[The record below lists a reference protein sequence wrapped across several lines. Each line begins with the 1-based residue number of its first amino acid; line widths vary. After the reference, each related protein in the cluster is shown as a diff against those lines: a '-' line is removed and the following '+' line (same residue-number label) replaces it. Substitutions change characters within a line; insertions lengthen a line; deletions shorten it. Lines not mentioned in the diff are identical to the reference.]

1 MKYRNRTDGS
11 LVTKSQ
17 LKAQNSNTSLPKVWT
32 ADTLEF
38 LGVDPVLA
46 SPKPDVGDHEVARP
60 NGVEQDSTGNWVEA
74 WAVAPMFVE
83 YTNDD
88 DVVVTA
94 EEQIAQYEANKLAEA
109 RSRMSCTA
117 RQARLALAIGGN
129 LALVESAVAAA
140 GELAQVEWE
149 YANEIE
155 RNSALIDSLTVG
167 LGWTGEF
174 VDELFT
180 LAVTL

>member
-1 MKYRNRTDGS
+1 MKYRKRTDGS

-17 LKAQNSNTSLPKVWT
+17 LKVENANTSLPKAWT
-32 ADTLEF
+32 ASTLEF

-60 NGVEQDSTGNWVEA
+60 NGVEQDITGNWVEA
-74 WAVAPMFVE
+74 WAVAPMFTDNE
-83 YTNDD
+83 EA
-88 DVVVTA
+88 TA

-167 LGWTGEF
+167 LGWTSEF